1 MPSSLTNLDTLI
13 TNFSS
18 VNSTDKPQ
26 VLNRYSGGHNRL
38 NQPYISGYWYLIM
51 TPPHGL
57 MNNSTMTRNATDWF
71 HATAESFTPPTKTI
85 TKADVPGMGG
95 VASSFAAGQELS
107 RTFTVA
113 FREYQGLP
121 IMNLLQMWTSM
132 IDSRS
137 GMSSLPSYVPSNYKG
152 SAYAALCKPTASSSN
167 GTVIGVSDIEQLF
180 YFEGV
185 FPETLPYDTL
195 TSDIATNDSAQLSVT
210 FSFDGWPM
218 TKEHPTLIKEFLLQM
233 SASSADPAVLQG
245 KMNEVN
251 PAPIT
256 IATAFPIA

>member
-1 MPSSLTNLDTLI
+1 MPGSLTNLDTLI
-13 TNFSS
+13 NDFGTINSS
-18 VNSTDKPQ
+18 DKPT
-26 VLNRYSGGHNRL
+26 VLNRYSGGHTRIT
-38 NQPYISGYWYLIM
+38 QPYISGYWYLIM
-51 TPPHGL
+51 TPPVGL
-57 MNNSTMTRNATDWF
+57 VNSTNMQGDATDWF

-132 IDSRS
+132 IDSRT
-137 GMSSLPSYVPSNYKG
+137 GMSPLTAYVPNNYKG
-152 SAYAALCKPTASSSN
+152 SAYAALCRPTASTN
-167 GTVIGVSDIEQLF
+167 GNTSIGISDIEQLF

-218 TKEHPTLIKEFLLQM
+218 TKEVPGLISSFVEQMGHAKAIPATANNNSNEIINAPTH
-233 SASSADPAVLQG
+233 
-245 KMNEVN
+245 
-251 PAPIT
+251 T
-256 IATAFPIA
+256 TTAFPIV

>member
-1 MPSSLTNLDTLI
+1 MPGSLTNLSTLI
-13 TNFSS
+13 SDFSNVRS
-18 VNSTDKPQ
+18 SDKPQ

-38 NQPYISGYWYLIM
+38 NQPYISGYWYLLM
-51 TPPHGL
+51 TPPRGL
-57 MNNSTMTRNATDWF
+57 VGSSDMQGKSTDWF

-132 IDSRS
+132 IDSRT
-137 GMSSLPSYVPSNYKG
+137 GMSPLDAYVPKNYKG
-152 SAYAALCKPTASSSN
+152 SAYAALCRPTAST
-167 GTVIGVSDIEQLF
+167 GGAIGISDIEQLF

-218 TKEHPTLIKEFLLQM
+218 TKEVPGLITDFVTGLND
-233 SASSADPAVLQG
+233 SAAVPAIVQT
-245 KMNEVN
+245 NSEIIQ
-251 PAPIT
+251 PAPQQL
-256 IATAFPIA
+256 ATAFPIA